1 MIKILRGIGK
11 GNAISLEFDGGFLN
25 KLIIQSDCEDM
36 EFIIKNMFEILD
48 NLVIDE
54 PANVE
59 NNEYSKISYVWC
71 LICNNEEEIKWM
83 MMM

>member
-36 EFIIKNMFEILD
+36 EFIIKKLFEILD
-48 NLVIDE
+48 KLNKDKSKNKKNE
-54 PANVE
+54 
-59 NNEYSKISYVWC
+59 EYSKISYG
-71 LICNNEEEIKWM
+71 
-83 MMM
+83 